1 MNSTL
6 TTICSIAMLFT
17 TPLISAK
24 TVEFTIDGI
33 KSNKGK
39 IYVQLFKGEANY
51 QGNKA
56 YLSSIA
62 VAKQGQITIRF
73 NDLGVDDLATDD
85 LATDDADANDL
96 NNDYAIR
103 YYHDENDNASMET
116 NLFGMPTEG
125 YGYSNNAKA
134 NYGPVKYAEIKFNL
148 ATENVLNTSTIA
160 Y

>member
-17 TPLISAK
+17 TPLLSAK
-24 TVEFTIDGI
+24 TLEFTIDGI
-33 KSNKGK
+33 KSSKGK
-39 IYVQLFKGEANY
+39 IYVQLFKGEGNY
-51 QGNKA
+51 QSNKA

-73 NDLGVDDLATDD
+73 NDLDVDDLATDG
-85 LATDDADANDL
+85 ADANDL
-96 NNDYAIR
+96 SSDYAIR

-116 NLFGMPTEG
+116 NLFGMPMEG

-134 NYGPVKYAEIKFNL
+134 NYGPVKYTQIKFHL
-148 ATENVLNTSTIA
+148 TTETVLNTSTIT

>member
-6 TTICSIAMLFT
+6 TTICSIAMLFA
-17 TPLISAK
+17 TPLLSAK
-24 TVEFTIDGI
+24 TLEFTIDGI
-33 KSNKGK
+33 KSSKGK
-39 IYVQLFKGEANY
+39 IYVQLFKGEGSY
-51 QGNKA
+51 QSNKA

-62 VAKQGQITIRF
+62 VAKQGQITIQF
-73 NDLGVDDLATDD
+73 NDLGADDLATDG
-85 LATDDADANDL
+85 AGANDL

-148 ATENVLNTSTIA
+148 ATETVLNTSTIA